1 MGTTLAGR
9 IGIVTGASAGIGE
22 ATARLLVAEGACVV
36 VNARREA
43 RLRSLVRDLGESRA
57 TAVAGDAAD
66 ADAIEQLFVTARE
79 QFGGGRREADLV
91 VVNAGRGLRGGIYD
105 SDASKWEE
113 ILRVNVL
120 SATRLMRRA
129 MERWIG
135 DAGVQDGPPKPAAPP
150 TPPDGWP
157 ACEPRDIIV
166 LGSSVGR
173 HVSPFSAFYGSA
185 KAGVHMAAES
195 LRRVAAAYGI
205 RVSLIEPGIVRTE
218 FQEAANYDAESFGA
232 FMDRIGPVLGAEDV
246 ARVVHF
252 IASQPAWVHVNDVM
266 LRPTRQEYP

>member
-9 IGIVTGASAGIGE
+9 IAIVTGASAGIGE
-22 ATARLLVAEGACVV
+22 ATARLLAAEGASVV
-36 VNARREA
+36 VNARREE
-43 RLRSLVRDLGESRA
+43 RLRSLVEELGEHRA
-57 TAVAGDAAD
+57 TSLAGDAAEITVIDRLFD
-66 ADAIEQLFVTARE
+66 AARKR
-79 QFGGGRREADLV
+79 FGGGTREADLV

-129 MERWIG
+129 MERWVGEAG
-135 DAGVQDGPPKPAAPP
+135 DQHGALKQAEQARPS
-150 TPPDGWP
+150 DGWP
-157 ACEPRDIIV
+157 ECGARDIIV

-185 KAGVHMAAES
+185 KAAVHMAAES
-195 LRRVAAAYGI
+195 LRRVAASHGI

-218 FQEAANYDAESFGA
+218 FQEAANYDPASFGA
-232 FMDRIGPVLGAEDV
+232 FMDRIGPVLKAEDV